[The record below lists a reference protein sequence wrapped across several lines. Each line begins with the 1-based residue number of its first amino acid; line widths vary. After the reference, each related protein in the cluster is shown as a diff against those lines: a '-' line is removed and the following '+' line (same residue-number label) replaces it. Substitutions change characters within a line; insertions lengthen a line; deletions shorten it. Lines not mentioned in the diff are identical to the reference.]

1 MTDDRTAMVNLVKK
15 ALSAFQN
22 RPLTQTQCS
31 LIDQFLQGKT
41 IEDAAKDSGY
51 SQSTAKRVSAD
62 IGEAIALAMGELE
75 PINKSS
81 WLPKIRDYLRQQPEP
96 DFAAGEG
103 PIAHPSIP
111 NQNFVG
117 REGAIAHPIQA
128 QHQQSFAL
136 PEKIAPVRNWVGRAH
151 EIDTLKSQILDPETR
166 AITITAVCLVG
177 LAGIGK
183 TTLASQLIRQLQA
196 ENAPFTAAAWETLR
210 SSTGKAPRFDSIID
224 SLLLTLSNGEISAA
238 TTQNDYRQKTEILV
252 RLLKEKPC
260 LVVLDNVET
269 VLQTGQAQKTGY
281 FADDCFEYQ
290 WLFEQLVET
299 EHQSKV
305 IFTSRESLA
314 ELSLLV
320 VRELPLKGL
329 EREDAVNLLESHQ
342 QCLNLTTTSEELAQL
357 AERYQG
363 HPKAWEVVS
372 ALIRDEPKFKGQVG
386 KFLRDRQWL
395 LINTLDRLIDE
406 VFIRLSDLERTCLSR
421 ISVYQT
427 SEYPLDT
434 AGIAAQ
440 MPEVSEYELEESIIQ
455 GLRRR
460 QLLDYDDQQ
469 ESYQIHPLIQE
480 KAHRVLDP
488 HPKVAT
494 SESRL
499 ANRQAYRYFLSI
511 PIKPDTEWQE
521 IEDIKPLLRAHY
533 HACCAED
540 GDEAVVAISGCYD
553 FLRLGFYFQILK
565 DLYSKLI
572 PPDWREG
579 KQFVTSPEVHADIL
593 RYLGVACL
601 YLGQYQAGIEYLSV
615 SLSTAIQIRY
625 REGEA
630 AALCEIGKR
639 YLETGDFQISLDYLK
654 QSLVIA
660 RKIAAKKIECKA
672 LISQGFNQCCLG
684 DYYLG
689 IATYKQALKIARQIG
704 YIEKEG
710 DSLKELAFSYNVLG
724 NYQSALEYIKE
735 YSFLPDSCKGI
746 RQVKEVQAY
755 LANIY
760 FNKGEAETA
769 KKFAREALRLEGN
782 IGEKCG
788 TDSFISFGISH
799 RFFED
804 LQESIEYFEKRFNR
818 AKEIGAKF
826 DEAWALYQLGMTYR
840 KLGQHDLSLDHFHKS
855 FSIFEQIGSRAY
867 EAKTLLAL
875 AKTSSLIN
883 TVPLETIQNYCDRAE
898 KICLDLKLPLLTE
911 VQKLKANLQ
920 ENRD

>member
-1 MTDDRTAMVNLVKK
+1 MAVTLRASDKGL
-15 ALSAFQN
+15 
-22 RPLTQTQCS
+22 
-31 LIDQFLQGKT
+31 KT
-41 IEDAAKDSGY
+41 IDRLRIIKGWSRREKAWYELAYTSESTLRRFWKKQPISYENFVKICTVIDANWQDIFDDSPAELLEAKDIPAANSVH
-51 SQSTAKRVSAD
+51 K
-62 IGEAIALAMGELE
+62 
-75 PINKSS
+75 
-81 WLPKIRDYLRQQPEP
+81 
-96 DFAAGEG
+96 FA
-103 PIAHPSIP
+103 IAHPS
-111 NQNFVG
+111 QT
-117 REGAIAHPIQA
+117 
-128 QHQQSFAL
+128 QHQQTFAL
-136 PEKIAPVRNWVGRAH
+136 PEKIAPVRNWVGRSR
-151 EIDTLKSQILDPETR
+151 EMDTLKSQILDPETR

-183 TTLASQLIRQLQA
+183 TTLASKLIRQLQA
-196 ENAPFTAAAWETLR
+196 ENAPFTVAAWETMR

-224 SLLLTLSNGEISAA
+224 SLLLTLSHGEISAA

-281 FADDCFEYQ
+281 FADDCLEYK
-290 WLFEQLVET
+290 WLFNQLVET

-314 ELSLLV
+314 ELSAIA

-329 EREDAVNLLESHQ
+329 EKEDAVNLLESHQ
-342 QCLNLTTTSEELAQL
+342 QCLNLTTTSEELAHL

-363 HPKAWEVVS
+363 HPKALEVVS

-386 KFLRDRQWL
+386 KFLGDRQWL
-395 LINTLDRLIDE
+395 LINTIDRLIDE

-469 ESYQIHPLIQE
+469 ESYQMHPLIQE
-480 KAHRVLDP
+480 KAHRVLRP
-488 HPKVAT
+488 HPKFAT
-494 SESRL
+494 SECQI

-511 PIKPDTEWQE
+511 QLKTEAEWQE

-540 GDEAVVAISGCYD
+540 WDEATGAILGVYD
-553 FLRLGFYFQILK
+553 FLRLGFLFQLLK
-565 DLYSKLI
+565 DLYTKLI

-593 RYLGVACL
+593 QYLGVACI
-601 YLGQYQAGIEYLSV
+601 YLGQYQAALEYLSV
-615 SLSTAIQIRY
+615 SLSTASQIRY

-630 AALCEIGKR
+630 AALCEIGDV
-639 YLETGDFQISLDYLK
+639 YIETGDYQISLDYLK

-660 RKIAAKKIECKA
+660 REITAKKIECKA
-672 LISQGFNQCCLG
+672 LIYQGTNQYYLG
-684 DYYLG
+684 DYYSG
-689 IATYKQALKIARQIG
+689 IASFKQALKIARQIG
-704 YIEKEG
+704 YIEREG
-710 DSLKELAFSYNVLG
+710 SSLKDLALFYNVLG
-724 NYQSALEYIKE
+724 DYQSALDYIQK
-735 YSFLPDSCKGI
+735 YSSLPDSYKGI
-746 RQVKEVQAY
+746 SSLKEVQVY

-769 KKFAREALRLEGN
+769 QKFANEALRLEGN
-782 IGEKCG
+782 IGKNCG
-788 TDSFISFGISH
+788 TDSFISFGISY

-804 LQESIEYFEKRFNR
+804 LQQSFEYFDKRFKR
-818 AKEIGAKF
+818 AKEIAVKF
-826 DEAWALYQLGMTYR
+826 DEAWALYQIGMTYLQ
-840 KLGQHDLSLDHFHKS
+840 LGQHDLSLEYFHQSLNIFHK
-855 FSIFEQIGSRAY
+855 IGTRAY
-867 EAKTLLAL
+867 EAESLLEL
-875 AKTSSLIN
+875 AKTSLLIN
-883 TVPLETIQNYCDRAE
+883 TVPLETIQDYCDRAE
-898 KICLDLKLPLLTE
+898 NICLELKLPLLTE

-920 ENRD
+920 KRRD